1 MNQRR
6 CAGALAVRNAAPTRW
21 WAVKTILAGIA
32 AAATLGVMSG
42 AAMQPDL
49 ELGARPAGPQFYAGG
64 LERVAG
70 PFEDGPLEVRP
81 VMLASGKIP
90 DHVYGT
96 DWTRLNEPPRE
107 AINPAR
113 PVFVTY
119 NDAPEDLP
127 PAEVAQAPTRYEP
140 GDAPAEAFAP
150 ASAEEQAAAPEESE
164 DLG

>member
-1 MNQRR
+1 
-6 CAGALAVRNAAPTRW
+6 
-21 WAVKTILAGIA
+21 
-32 AAATLGVMSG
+32 MSG

-49 ELGARPAGPQFYAGG
+49 EAGAHPAGPQFYAGG

-70 PFEDGPLEVRP
+70 PFEDGPLEARP
-81 VMLASGKIP
+81 VILTSGKIP

-96 DWTRLNEPPRE
+96 DWTRLNETPRE
-107 AINPAR
+107 PIIPAR

-119 NDAPEDLP
+119 NDAPE
-127 PAEVAQAPTRYEP
+127 EIAQAPTRHEP

-150 ASAEEQAAAPEESE
+150 ATADEQATEPDGSE